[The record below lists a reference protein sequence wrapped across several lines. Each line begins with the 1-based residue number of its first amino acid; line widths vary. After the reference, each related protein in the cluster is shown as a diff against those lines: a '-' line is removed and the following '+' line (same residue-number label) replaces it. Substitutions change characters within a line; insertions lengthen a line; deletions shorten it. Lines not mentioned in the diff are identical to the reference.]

1 MLSLANKD
9 THPTVRYAAIYALGE
24 YYRDRSEAR
33 SLIHSKL
40 INGEHVFDRAP
51 AATAYARMHRQQTSA
66 LHLLERRLEGE
77 EEKYPRTVIVKALVE
92 CFSELPE
99 TPGVLKRI
107 ALRDPSPGPG
117 EPESAKS
124 WYPRQGALHGLVQR
138 WPKAPDTIAVL
149 RDRAQHDPNPWLQK
163 WCHATL
169 VRMEGPDKAPA
180 GISTA

>member
-1 MLSLANKD
+1 
-9 THPTVRYAAIYALGE
+9 
-24 YYRDRSEAR
+24 
-33 SLIHSKL
+33 
-40 INGEHVFDRAP
+40 
-51 AATAYARMHRQQTSA
+51 MHRQQTSA

-77 EEKYPRTVIVKALVE
+77 GEKYPRTVIVKALVE

-117 EPESAKS
+117 EPESAEFLVPA
-124 WYPRQGALHGLVQR
+124 PRGLTRPGTTVAEGSR
-138 WPKAPDTIAVL
+138 YDCRL